1 MIVKR
6 YFTMSCAPILAATR
20 KARAGGGWRR
30 GASFGL
36 GVGAAVF
43 MALALPAC
51 AGKKAE
57 VGKEAGGR
65 SGSDSA
71 AKQVAKAPKGSTGSD
86 FDALIGDEPEV
97 QERDVDAALDSAFAP
112 ADLRTD
118 LMKGQG
124 GAGARTDRRF
134 KPAAG
139 AAKDRLQ
146 APRVGIGND
155 SINQYWTIVIKSF
168 DAALDADLAQQALV
182 KVQTVGRLPEA
193 ELQVRGK
200 AIAVVYGRFP
210 SVEDAKAQAEL
221 KRVKNLEVEGAKPFA
236 LAVLMPPTT
245 VEAGSGEASLDLR
258 TARRVNPEA
267 KYTLQVGSYEWA
279 AGASQ
284 GEIEKA
290 RKAAEQAAKALRNE
304 GTEAYYYHGL
314 RSSLVTAGLFSEE
327 DVDPDDVFSIN
338 PELTKLRKQFPH
350 HLVNGQGVRM
360 RRPGMGDD
368 PNSWP
373 MVPSKIV
380 NLPE

>member
-1 MIVKR
+1 MTVKC
-6 YFTMSCAPILAATR
+6 YFTIVCALIWTAMR
-20 KARAGGGWRR
+20 KARASGGWCR

-36 GVGAAVF
+36 GIGVLVV
-43 MALALPAC
+43 MALVLPAC
-51 AGKKAE
+51 AGKKGDA
-57 VGKEAGGR
+57 GKEAGGR
-65 SGSDSA
+65 MGGDSA
-71 AKQVAKAPKGSTGSD
+71 AKQAAKASKGNTGSD
-86 FDALIGDEPEV
+86 FDALIGDEPDD
-97 QERDVDAALDSAFAP
+97 QEHDVDAALDSAFAP

-118 LMKGQG
+118 LMKAKGG
-124 GAGARTDRRF
+124 GAGTNSRF
-134 KPAAG
+134 RPAAG
-139 AAKDRLQ
+139 ASTERLQ
-146 APRVGIGND
+146 APRVGLGND

-210 SVEDAKAQAEL
+210 AVEDAKAQAEL
-221 KRVKNLEVEGAKPFA
+221 KRVKNLEVDGAKPFA

-245 VEAGSGEASLDLR
+245 VEAGSGEGSLDLR
-258 TARRVNPEA
+258 TARQVNPDA

-279 AGASQ
+279 AGAPQ
-284 GEIEKA
+284 AEIEKA
-290 RKAAEQAAKALRNE
+290 RQAAEQAAKTLRKE

>member
-1 MIVKR
+1 MRKGR
-6 YFTMSCAPILAATR
+6 AA
-20 KARAGGGWRR
+20 GECCRR
-30 GASFGL
+30 ASFGL
-36 GVGAAVF
+36 VVGVGVGAAVAI
-43 MALALPAC
+43 MLALPAC
-51 AGKKAE
+51 GGKRA
-57 VGKEAGGR
+57 VADKEIASR
-65 SGSDSA
+65 SGSESEAKSA
-71 AKQVAKAPKGSTGSD
+71 AKTPKGSTGSD
-86 FDALIGDEPEV
+86 FDALIGDEPED
-97 QERDVDAALDSAFAP
+97 QERGIDAALDSAFAP

-118 LMKGQG
+118 LMKGQA
-124 GAGARTDRRF
+124 GAGTGRRF

-139 AAKDRLQ
+139 AGSASTDRLQ
-146 APRVGIGND
+146 APRVGVGND

-168 DAALDADLAQQALV
+168 DAALDADLAQQGLV
-182 KVQTVGRLPEA
+182 KVQTTGRLPEA

-200 AIAVVYGRFP
+200 AIAIVYGRFP
-210 SVEDAKAQAEL
+210 SVEDPKAQAEL

-245 VEAGSGEASLDLR
+245 VEAGSGEDSLDLR
-258 TARRVNPEA
+258 SARRVNPEA
-267 KYTLQVGSYEWA
+267 RYTLQVGSYEWA

-284 GEIEKA
+284 AEIDKA
-290 RKAAEQAAKALRNE
+290 RQAAEQAAKTLRKE

-338 PELTKLRKQFPH
+338 PELTRLRKQFPH

-368 PNSWP
+368 PNAWP